1 MEAKQS
7 FSKRRIL
14 LLLSIFMLLLA
25 SIRIGWVMYHKGIDP
40 SPCKCGFV
48 DLSKIDMD
56 DRKTIRLDGEW
67 EFYPYEFIEAKQLD
81 ELQGKKQII
90 HVPNSWNDQFH
101 DDQASSK
108 QFASYRLQLKL
119 SKNEHQLY
127 GIRIN
132 EMNSAAHLFING
144 VLQGEYGRP
153 STSGDELGDQQGPFI
168 VYFQTDEEIIDLVI
182 HASNDTLP
190 LPFGGGITKS
200 VEFGSLTAIQSLS
213 QQSWTVQSIIAIIFL
228 LHAVYAFTIS
238 FLGRGKFENELL
250 YFGIMLTLH
259 GLTILIDDNVLLHLP
274 ISAAFYHKL
283 LNVLFIT
290 TLFSLLV
297 FIKQLF
303 KIESKVFSFLKGAFL
318 VLTLAFIF
326 IPFEFILIL
335 LIGLSVYYLISLI
348 FLFVHTVKSIH
359 AGYPDAIFILL
370 FLASYAS
377 NMIWGG
383 MINADFVT
391 ISFYPFDFLI
401 SIIAIAL
408 LLFKKH
414 IRLKKESDL
423 QKEKLQKIDKLRDEF
438 LANTSH
444 ELRNPLHGM
453 INIAES
459 IQIEEKESLSSS
471 NQENLD
477 LLINIGKR
485 MNFILNDLNT
495 DNQIKEGI
503 MELAKAPVNVHAS
516 VALVIELLK
525 FMKDGKQVQL
535 ISEIH
540 PRFPNVLADENRFIQ
555 ILFNLLHNAL
565 KYTEEGS
572 VTVEASYED
581 DMASIYVKDTGVGI
595 QSEQM
600 DKIFERY
607 ERSDADM
614 KMLATGIGIG
624 LSVTKQLVELH
635 GGSISYESSSDGT
648 TFIFTMPLAKEEDYL
663 HYKPNKQAAIKEAND
678 SSNMKKLLDDNSTRN
693 RGDLAR
699 ILIIDDDSVN
709 VNVLSQ
715 LLRGDYYIETA
726 LSGKEALDII
736 DQKQVDLVISDI
748 MMPHM
753 SGYELTTILRETY
766 AISELPILLITAR
779 NSPEDIEAAF
789 AVGANDYLI
798 KPVNARELKARVAA
812 LIQLKQSINDSLR
825 MEAAWLQAQIHP
837 HFLFNTLNSI
847 ASLARIDPD
856 RMISLLNAF
865 GSYLQK
871 SFSGANV
878 NSLVSLNDE
887 IDLTKAYVHIEKE
900 RFGDRL
906 TFECDIHY
914 SGDVLIPPL
923 SIQPIVENA
932 ITHGVLKRPEGGL
945 VRLLIEELED
955 VIQITISDDGV
966 GMSQDQI
973 DRLLTGHKLGVIGI
987 GIKNTNKR
995 LIQRYGEGLEIRSQ
1009 ENEGTTVRFQ
1019 LPIEDD

>member
-1 MEAKQS
+1 
-7 FSKRRIL
+7 
-14 LLLSIFMLLLA
+14 MLLLT
-25 SIRIGWVMYHKGIDP
+25 SIRLGWVVYHKSIDP
-40 SPCKCGFV
+40 PPCKSGFV
-48 DLSKIDMD
+48 DLSQIDMD

-67 EFYPYEFIEAKQLD
+67 EFYPQKLIEPDQID
-81 ELQGKKQII
+81 QVQGKKQMI
-90 HVPNSWNDQFH
+90 HVPGNWDEQLQDANQH
-101 DDQASSK
+101 VSSG
-108 QFASYRLQLKL
+108 FGTYRLQIKL
-119 SKNEHQLY
+119 DKNKNQLY
-127 GIRIN
+127 GIRFN

-144 VLQGEYGRP
+144 VLQGQYGRP

-190 LPFGGGITKS
+190 LPYGSGITKS
-200 VEFGSLTAIQSLS
+200 VEFGSLNAIQSLS
-213 QQSWTVQSIIAIIFL
+213 QQSWTLQAIIAIIFL

-238 FLGRGKFENELL
+238 FLGRGEFENELL

-259 GLTILIDDNVLLHLP
+259 GLTILIDDNVLVHLP

-283 LNVLFIT
+283 LNVLFIS
-290 TLFSLLV
+290 TLFSLLA
-297 FIKQLF
+297 FIRQLF
-303 KIESKVFSFLKGAFL
+303 KIDSKVFSFLKLFYIM
-318 VLTLAFIF
+318 LTLGFIF
-326 IPFEFILIL
+326 IPFQFIIIF

-377 NMIWGG
+377 NMIWGA

-414 IRLKKESDL
+414 IRLKKESDQ
-423 QKEKLQKIDKLRDEF
+423 QKEKLQKVDKLRDEF

-459 IQIEEKESLSSS
+459 IQIEDKELLSSRS
-471 NQENLD
+471 QENLD

-495 DNQIKEGI
+495 DNQIKEGV
-503 MELAKAPVNVHAS
+503 MKLSKTPVNVHAS
-516 VALVIELLK
+516 VALVIELLR

-535 ISEIH
+535 ISTID
-540 PRFPNVLADENRFIQ
+540 PQFPNVLADETRFIQ

-572 VTVEASYED
+572 VMVEASDEG
-581 DMASIYVKDTGVGI
+581 DMAAIYVKDTGVGI

-600 DKIFERY
+600 DKIFDRY
-607 ERSDADM
+607 ERTDADM

-648 TFIFTMPLAKEEDYL
+648 TFIFTIPLAKEDDFQQYETY
-663 HYKPNKQAAIKEAND
+663 PQAEVNPLNLPALMKRESKESD
-678 SSNMKKLLDDNSTRN
+678 KYSTRN
-693 RGDLAR
+693 RDNLAR

-709 VNVLSQ
+709 VNILSQ
-715 LLRGDYYIETA
+715 LLISDYYIETA
-726 LSGKEALDII
+726 LSGKEALQII
-736 DQKQVDLVISDI
+736 DRKQFDLVISDI

-753 SGYELTTILRETY
+753 SGYELTNILRETY
-766 AISELPILLITAR
+766 TISELPILLITAR
-779 NSPEDIEAAF
+779 NSLEDIEAAF
-789 AVGANDYLI
+789 AAGANDYLI
-798 KPVNARELKARVAA
+798 KPVNARELKARVEA
-812 LIQLKQSINDSLR
+812 LTQLKQSINDSLR
-825 MEAAWLQAQIHP
+825 MEAAWLQAQIQP

-847 ASLARIDPD
+847 ASLARIDSD
-856 RMISLLNAF
+856 RMISLLDEF
-865 GSYLQK
+865 GNYLQK
-871 SFSGANV
+871 SFSGVIV
-878 NSLVSLNDE
+878 NSLVSLHNE
-887 IDLTKAYVHIEKE
+887 LDLTKSYVYIEKE
-900 RFGDRL
+900 RFGNRL
-906 TFECDIHY
+906 TFDCDIRCDR
-914 SGDVLIPPL
+914 DVHIPPL

-932 ITHGVLKRPEGGL
+932 ITHGVLKKPEGGTVHL
-945 VRLLIEELED
+945 SIEELQD
-955 VIQITISDDGV
+955 AIQITIADNGV
-966 GMSQDQI
+966 GMSQGKI
-973 DRLLTGHKLGVIGI
+973 DDLLNAHKLGASGV

-995 LIQRYGEGLEIRSQ
+995 LIQRYGQGLEITSLV
-1009 ENEGTTVRFQ
+1009 NEGTTVRFQ
-1019 LPIEDD
+1019 LPIKEI